1 MSRNDRVSYDM
12 QATPREQRAL
22 LSAIWMRA
30 TQGDDIVLNDSS
42 TTSSDEL
49 RDKLRSGDR
58 GDALRARLARTN

>member
-1 MSRNDRVSYDM
+1 MSSNYRASYV

-42 TTSSDEL
+42 TASASEL

-58 GDALRARLARTN
+58 GDALRARLARKA